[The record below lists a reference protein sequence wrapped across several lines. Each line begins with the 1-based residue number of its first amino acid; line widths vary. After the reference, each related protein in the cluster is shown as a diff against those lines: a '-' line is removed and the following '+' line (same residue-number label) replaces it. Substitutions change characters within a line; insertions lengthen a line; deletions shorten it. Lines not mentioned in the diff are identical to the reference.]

1 MGGHGSF
8 PLDGGRR
15 RTGHGVASATSRD
28 TDHVPDPRDPI
39 DRSALQVASARWLE
53 ALTVGSG
60 EGVALLAGDG
70 TIRYF
75 SVSGTLCAL
84 LGYEP
89 EELHGMVGPGLVHAD
104 DRVML
109 QRAFLEV
116 AREQRGQ
123 RTVDYRVRHKLGHF
137 VRVQSTGVNR
147 LDDEV
152 VGAIVVH
159 TRGASVSSVPPS
171 DDPASSL
178 RDKPAFMAAVEQA
191 IIKARTDPSYG
202 FSVLIIELT
211 RMKMLLGSYGQEVV
225 DELMAKA
232 SARVT
237 GLLRPGDT
245 LGGFG
250 REIAV
255 LLDGVQDRRHAARV
269 ADRIQRVVGQ
279 RYEVGEHTIDTSAI
293 VGIAT
298 SERIYERAADVLR
311 DAALA
316 TNRARGRGRK
326 RRAVFQTQ
334 MRVEDTRF
342 MAMVSELHSA
352 IKESQFRLHYQPIVS
367 LATRTL
373 SGFEALVRWE
383 HPERGLVSPDQFIP
397 VAEDTGLIE
406 PLGRWVLEE
415 ACRQMV
421 EWRRQHPQ
429 ASPLQVSVN
438 LSNKQFADE
447 DLEARVAKI
456 LADTGLEADRLKL
469 EVTES
474 AILENQDEA
483 AKVLGRLKAHG
494 VRVSL
499 DDFGTGYSSFSYL
512 CSLPY
517 DTLKI
522 DRSFVSRI
530 GEEGENTDVIH
541 AIIVLAHNLRME
553 VVAEG
558 VENEIQA
565 TQLKSM
571 WCEYAQGFHFARP
584 LPASEASALIA
595 SSPQW

>member
-1 MGGHGSF
+1 M
-8 PLDGGRR
+8 
-15 RTGHGVASATSRD
+15 
-28 TDHVPDPRDPI
+28 PDPRDPI
-39 DRSALQVASARWLE
+39 DRSVLQAASGRWLE
-53 ALTVGSG
+53 ALTAGTR
-60 EGVALLAGDG
+60 EGVTLLAGDG
-70 TIRYF
+70 GVRYF
-75 SVSGTLCAL
+75 SVSGALCDL
-84 LGYEP
+84 LGYEAK
-89 EELHGMVGPGLVHAD
+89 ELNGLVGPGLVHAE
-104 DRVML
+104 DRTML
-109 QRAFLEV
+109 QRAFVEL
-116 AREQRGQ
+116 ARQPRGR
-123 RTVDYRVRHKLGHF
+123 RTIDYRVRHKLGHF
-137 VRVQSTGVNR
+137 VRLQSTGVNR
-147 LDDEV
+147 LDDELI
-152 VGAIVVH
+152 GAIVVH
-159 TRGASVSSVPPS
+159 TRGASVSSVPPA
-171 DDPASSL
+171 DDPASSV
-178 RDKPAFMAAVEQA
+178 RDKPAFMNAVEES
-191 IIKARTDPSYG
+191 IRKARTDTTYG
-202 FSVLIIELT
+202 FSVLIIELS
-211 RMKMLLGSYGQEVV
+211 RMKMLLGSYGQDVV
-225 DELMAKA
+225 DELMVKV

-237 GLLRPGDT
+237 GLLRPGDM
-245 LGGFG
+245 LGSFG
-250 REIAV
+250 GEIAV
-255 LLDGVQDRRHAARV
+255 LLDGVRDRRHAARV
-269 ADRIQRVVGQ
+269 ADRIQRTVGQ
-279 RYEVGEHTIDTSAI
+279 RYEVGEHNIDTSAI

-298 SERIYERAADVLR
+298 SERTYERAADVLR

-352 IKESQFRLHYQPIVS
+352 IQERQFRLHYQPIIS
-367 LATRTL
+367 LGTRTL

-383 HPERGLVSPDQFIP
+383 HPRRGLVSPDQFIP

-421 EWRRQHPQ
+421 EWQREHRQ
-429 ASPLQVSVN
+429 ASPLDVSVN

-447 DLEARVAKI
+447 DLEGRVAKI
-456 LADTGLEADRLKL
+456 LADTGLQADRLKL

-483 AKVLGRLKAHG
+483 AKVLGRLKDHG

-565 TQLKSM
+565 AQLKSM

-584 LPASEASALIA
+584 LPAAEASALIA

>member
-1 MGGHGSF
+1 M
-8 PLDGGRR
+8 
-15 RTGHGVASATSRD
+15 
-28 TDHVPDPRDPI
+28 PDPRDPI
-39 DRSALQVASARWLE
+39 DRSVLQAASGRWLE
-53 ALTVGSG
+53 ALTAGTR
-60 EGVALLAGDG
+60 EGVTLLAGDG
-70 TIRYF
+70 GVRYF
-75 SVSGTLCAL
+75 SVSGALCDL
-84 LGYEP
+84 LGYEAK
-89 EELHGMVGPGLVHAD
+89 ELNGLVGPGLVHAE
-104 DRVML
+104 DRTML
-109 QRAFLEV
+109 QRAFVEL
-116 AREQRGQ
+116 ARQPRGR
-123 RTVDYRVRHKLGHF
+123 RTIDYRVRHKLGHF
-137 VRVQSTGVNR
+137 VRLQSTGVNR
-147 LDDEV
+147 LDDELI
-152 VGAIVVH
+152 GAIVVH
-159 TRGASVSSVPPS
+159 TRGASVSSVPPA
-171 DDPASSL
+171 DDPASSV
-178 RDKPAFMAAVEQA
+178 RDKPAFMNAVEES
-191 IIKARTDPSYG
+191 IRKARTDTTYG
-202 FSVLIIELT
+202 FSVLIIELS
-211 RMKMLLGSYGQEVV
+211 RMKMLLGSYGQDVV
-225 DELMAKA
+225 DELMVKV

-245 LGGFG
+245 LGSFG
-250 REIAV
+250 GEIAV
-255 LLDGVQDRRHAARV
+255 LLDGVRDRRHAARV
-269 ADRIQRVVGQ
+269 ADRIQRTVGQ
-279 RYEVGEHTIDTSAI
+279 RYEVGEHNIDTSAI

-298 SERIYERAADVLR
+298 SERTYERAADVLR

-352 IKESQFRLHYQPIVS
+352 IQERQFRLHYQPIIS
-367 LATRTL
+367 LGTRTL

-383 HPERGLVSPDQFIP
+383 HPRRGLVSPDQFIP

-421 EWRRQHPQ
+421 EWQREHRQ
-429 ASPLQVSVN
+429 ASPLDVSVN

-447 DLEARVAKI
+447 DLEGRVAKI
-456 LADTGLEADRLKL
+456 LADTGLQADRLKL

-483 AKVLGRLKAHG
+483 AKVLGRLKDHG

-565 TQLKSM
+565 AQLKSM

-584 LPASEASALIA
+584 LPAAEASALIA

>member
-1 MGGHGSF
+1 MS
-8 PLDGGRR
+8 LDGGPSKDGPR
-15 RTGHGVASATSRD
+15 GGVRNLRD

-39 DRSALQVASARWLE
+39 DRSVLQAASGRWLE
-53 ALTVGSG
+53 ALTAGSR
-60 EGVALLAGDG
+60 EGITLLAGDG
-70 TIRYF
+70 SIRYF
-75 SVSGTLCAL
+75 SVSGALCDL
-84 LGYEP
+84 LGYEAN
-89 EELHGMVGPGLVHAD
+89 ELNGMVGPALVHAE
-104 DRVML
+104 DRTML
-109 QRAFLEV
+109 QRAFVEL
-116 AREQRGQ
+116 ARQRRGR
-123 RTVDYRVRHKLGHF
+123 RTIDYRVRHKLGHF
-137 VRVQSTGVNR
+137 VRLQSTGVNR
-147 LDDEV
+147 LDDELV
-152 VGAIVVH
+152 NAIVVH
-159 TRGASVSSVPPS
+159 TRGASVSSVPPA
-171 DDPASSL
+171 DDPASSV
-178 RDKPAFMAAVEQA
+178 RDKPAFMNAVEES
-191 IIKARTDPSYG
+191 IRKTRTDPTYG
-202 FSVLIIELT
+202 FSVLIIELS
-211 RMKMLLGSYGQEVV
+211 RMKMLLGSYGQDVV
-225 DELMAKA
+225 DELMVKV

-250 REIAV
+250 GEIAV
-255 LLDGVQDRRHAARV
+255 LLDGVRDRRHAARV
-269 ADRIQRVVGQ
+269 ADRIQRTVGQ
-279 RYEVGEHTIDTSAI
+279 RYEVGEHNIDTSAI

-298 SERIYERAADVLR
+298 SERTYERSADVLR

-334 MRVEDTRF
+334 MRVEDTGF

-352 IKESQFRLHYQPIVS
+352 FQERQFRLHYQPIVS
-367 LATRTL
+367 LGTRTL

-383 HPERGLVSPDQFIP
+383 HPRRGLVPPDQFIP

-421 EWRRQHPQ
+421 EWQHEHRQ
-429 ASPLQVSVN
+429 ASPLNVSVN

-447 DLEARVAKI
+447 DLEGRVAKI
-456 LADTGLEADRLKL
+456 LADTGLQADRLKL

-483 AKVLGRLKAHG
+483 AKVLGRLKSHG

-565 TQLKSM
+565 AQLKSM

-584 LPASEASALIA
+584 LPAAEASALIA